1 MLAILTVLKELI
13 LRGKE
18 TQKTLRQE
26 TIFNREHSLR
36 FGSFVTCHLTCRL
49 KL

>member
-18 TQKTLRQE
+18 NTKKTLRQE
-26 TIFNREHSLR
+26 TFFNREHSLR
-36 FGSFVTCHLTCRL
+36 FGSFVTCRL
-49 KL
+49 KF

>member
-13 LRGKE
+13 LRGEE
-18 TQKTLRQE
+18 TQKTLCQE
-26 TIFNREHSLR
+26 MIFNRGHSLR
-36 FGSFVTCHLTCRL
+36 FGSFVTCRL